1 MKFDFGMRC
10 ARQKLLV
17 AALLGI
23 AVCASGCTYFA
34 EQPEVYP
41 DKFAPQDSDRAWI
54 PRSNQYT
61 IPAQARPPSTL
72 PEPHPASTG
81 NTYDLPALIDIALT
95 NNPDTRV
102 TWDQARASA
111 DACGV

>member
-1 MKFDFGMRC
+1 MDYEIRFWNALRLTELMVAADRSHGMREW
-10 ARQKLLV
+10 LLF
-17 AALLGI
+17 
-23 AVCASGCTYFA
+23 CR

-54 PRSNQYT
+54 PKSNQYV

-72 PEPHPASTG
+72 PEPHPTATG
-81 NTYDLPALIDIALT
+81 NTYDLPALIDIALR

-102 TWDQARASA
+102 T
-111 DACGV
+111 